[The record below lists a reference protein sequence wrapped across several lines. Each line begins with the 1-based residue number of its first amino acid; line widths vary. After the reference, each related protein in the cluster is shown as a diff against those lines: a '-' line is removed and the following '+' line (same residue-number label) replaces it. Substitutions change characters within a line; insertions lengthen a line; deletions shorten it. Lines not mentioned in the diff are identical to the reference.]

1 MDAIEMIKGRR
12 SVRKFKD
19 EKVSRDLVQSAVELA
34 QYSPS
39 WMNTQIS
46 RFTVIDDPQQKE
58 KFAKMAFGAVEQNIN
73 KVINAA
79 GVMIMS
85 YVKDKSGFGPDGTMF
100 TSKGE
105 TWAMYDS
112 GIAGQTLSLALFEK
126 GIGSVILGVFD
137 DAKAEAFLNTP
148 EDEIVA
154 AIIPYGI
161 PEKESKMPP
170 RKSINEVLRFL

>member
-1 MDAIEMIKGRR
+1 MNAIEMIKGRR

-19 EKVSRDLVQSAVELA
+19 ENVSRDVIQSAVELA

-46 RFTVIDDPQQKE
+46 RFTIIDDSQKKE
-58 KFAKMAFGAVEQNIN
+58 EFATMAFGAVEQNIN
-73 KVINAA
+73 KVKNAA
-79 GVMIMS
+79 GVIIMS
-85 YVKDKSGFGPDGTMF
+85 YVKGKSGFGPDGSMF

-137 DAKAEAFLNTP
+137 DAKAETFLNLP
-148 EDEIVA
+148 ENEVVA

-161 PEKESKMPP
+161 PEKEAKMPP
-170 RKSINEVLRFL
+170 RKSISEVLRFV